1 MTTNTIRN
9 SLEKIDNYLK
19 QKEGFVAI
27 TKISQDLNLHFRSV
41 KKCIETLQKLNRVE
55 VVTNG
60 NVTLIK
66 FKGEKLNAN

>member
-9 SLEKIDNYLK
+9 SLEKIDNYLQ

-27 TKISQDLNLHFRSV
+27 TQISQDLNLHFASV
-41 KKCIETLQKLNRVE
+41 KKCITTLEKLKRVE
-55 VVTNG
+55 IVTNG

-66 FKGEKLNAN
+66 FKGEKNGI